1 MLVFPRLEAHGARD
15 ALLSVVASLMD
26 DGEVGKRKALSAEMA
41 PVMTFDQRPRGVV
54 RVPCAVAEVAEDILV
69 LDIRLVGA
77 LSEHS
82 VSPRGRRASSVAV
95 ESAPMAQ
102 GISLASKC
110 QILFGI
116 AVFALLGAA
125 LAVPWQR
132 TSTLVTD
139 SQLEVSRQLAD
150 TWFENGFSIGRSEG
164 SAIPMR
170 VIPVEEILFAS
181 ADEGG
186 AFLQECV
193 AVFEA
198 DPSVVERF
206 ERKREVQGI
215 RYRYVRAIREREWSQ
230 ITDRKYIDWT
240 PRGPTFRGQDSLAG
254 ILLIDRRSA
263 FAEGQILQNRVY
275 IVASGLAAG
284 ILAILVFQLILKR
297 LIFGPVRALT
307 AVAERVEQGS
317 TSARARLA
325 TGDDFERLS
334 RAFDG
339 MLDRLEEGQ
348 SQLKRVN
355 ESLDLKIGE
364 LAETNVG
371 LFESNRL
378 KSEFLANVSH
388 ELRTPLNSI
397 IGFAELLDEIARN
410 DPNADPKRTRYIG
423 NILQS
428 GRSLLEMINELLQM
442 AKIEAGRLEVAIGP
456 TSVKDICEGLVGI
469 MRPQSQQKR
478 IAVHVQVEP
487 GVDGIESDPG
497 KLQQILYN
505 FVSNAI
511 KFSPEGTRVTVG
523 ARRIVNEAGTDCVRI
538 EVTDQ
543 GPGIPLDMQ
552 DTIFEKFRQVDAS
565 HTRAHSGTGLGL
577 AICRELAERLGARV
591 SLASVPGSGAT
602 FAVEVPVEFKGK
614 ELEPL
619 MG

>member
-1 MLVFPRLEAHGARD
+1 
-15 ALLSVVASLMD
+15 
-26 DGEVGKRKALSAEMA
+26 
-41 PVMTFDQRPRGVV
+41 
-54 RVPCAVAEVAEDILV
+54 
-69 LDIRLVGA
+69 
-77 LSEHS
+77 
-82 VSPRGRRASSVAV
+82 
-95 ESAPMAQ
+95 MAQ
-102 GISLASKC
+102 GISLANKC

-125 LAVPWQR
+125 LAVPWYR
-132 TSTLVTD
+132 TGALVTE

-164 SAIPMR
+164 SVIPMR
-170 VIPVEEILFAS
+170 VLSVDDILLGG
-181 ADEGG
+181 GG
-186 AFLQECV
+186 ADSEFLEQSLE
-193 AVFEA
+193 VFETDSKVA
-198 DPSVVERF
+198 ERF
-206 ERKREVQGI
+206 ERQTEGAGI
-215 RYRYVRAIREREWSQ
+215 RYRYARAIREREWRR
-230 ITDRKYIDWT
+230 IADLKYVDWNA
-240 PRGPTFRGQDSLAG
+240 RGMAVRSEDTVMG
-254 ILLIDRRSA
+254 ILLIDRRSER
-263 FAEGQILQNRVY
+263 AESQIDQNRLF
-275 IVASGLAAG
+275 IAGTGLVAG
-284 ILAILVFQLILKR
+284 ILALLVFQIILQR
-297 LIFGPVRALT
+297 LIFSPVRALT
-307 AVAERVEQGS
+307 AVAERVDQGS
-317 TSARARLA
+317 TSARAGLT

-334 RAFDG
+334 KAFDG

-348 SQLKRVN
+348 AQLRRVN

-371 LFESNRL
+371 LSESNRL

-410 DPNADPKRTRYIG
+410 DPNADPKRVRYIG

-428 GRSLLEMINELLQM
+428 GRNLLEMINELLQM
-442 AKIEAGRLEVAIGP
+442 AKIEAGRLEVTIGP
-456 TSVKDICEGLVGI
+456 TSVKDICEGLAAI
-469 MRPQSQQKR
+469 MRPQSMQKN
-478 IAVHVQVEP
+478 IAVQVLVEESVT
-487 GVDGIESDPG
+487 GVESDPG

-511 KFSPEGTRVTVG
+511 KFSPDGTRVTIG
-523 ARRIVNEAGTDCVRI
+523 ARRIVNGQGIDCVRI

-614 ELEPL
+614 ELEAL
-619 MG
+619 MT